1 MDKYEY
7 GIKADKLKKL
17 AEKKDYVTAAKLADT
32 IDWHRVKNMRMLS
45 LVALI
50 YEKVER
56 YSDAKEILLQA
67 YEQAP
72 TGRRLLYK
80 LTEIS
85 VKEREFDDAEL
96 FYREFSEVAPDDLG
110 RYILRFTILSNK
122 GESLDKQI
130 SILEA
135 YKKREFDEKWAFELA
150 KLYHKAGRSE
160 DCVRLCDEIILW
172 FSCGRYVD
180 RAMELKTIYQPLTA
194 EQQEKAE
201 NKEQY
206 EEKLRELEKA
216 SEDAVPKSVIMKGN
230 KPEPVEETK
239 EADEEEPVSEEPDM
253 ELPVIQIPEIEFEE
267 EPEIEI
273 PDTEEPETENPVE
286 ENPAEENPVE
296 ELLVE
301 ENPEAEEVVE
311 ETVSETAEEPVEMPT
326 AEEPKDVQ
334 SEIAE
339 LEAALQ
345 AAIDAVTREAAATRQ
360 PEPVE
365 EPEEEAVDEPEEPK
379 TQIIRAFS
387 LRKEPGAVE
396 LAVEKLKE
404 VHELLGTPPQKVAKI
419 SGEKLN
425 KVGLLASLDRLANAD
440 LIVTDAENLN
450 DHIKQ
455 EIEAVVTAD
464 TNTMVIILIEE
475 EKEEE
480 ELPVIQIPE
489 VTLEEIAEP
498 EPVPEPAPAPKKA
511 PKKSPAKDLNLD
523 DFVSFVKD
531 YADQLE
537 CILDDMAELAVY
549 AAAEDLL
556 EDGIALNEDSA
567 RDLTEEAVE
576 RAEKRSLRALF
587 GSRYDR
593 EAGLIL
599 KEVHFRS

>member
-80 LTEIS
+80 LTEVS
-85 VKEREFDDAEL
+85 VKEREFEDAEL

-110 RYILRFTILSNK
+110 RYILRYTILSGK

-130 SILEA
+130 GILEA
-135 YKKREFDEKWAFELA
+135 YKKREFDEKWSFELA

-160 DCVRLCDEIILW
+160 ECVSLCDEIILW

-180 RAMELKTIYQPLTA
+180 RAMELKMIYQPLTA

-201 NKEQY
+201 NREQY
-206 EEKLRELEKA
+206 EEKLRELQKA
-216 SEDAVPKSVIMKGN
+216 SEDAVPKSVIA
-230 KPEPVEETK
+230 T
-239 EADEEEPVSEEPDM
+239 S
-253 ELPVIQIPEIEFEE
+253 ELPVIQIPEVFFEE
-267 EPEIEI
+267 E
-273 PDTEEPETENPVE
+273 ETERVDE
-286 ENPAEENPVE
+286 
-296 ELLVE
+296 
-301 ENPEAEEVVE
+301 EAESTQSVIE
-311 ETVSETAEEPVEMPT
+311 ETVETESEEES
-326 AEEPKDVQ
+326 KDAQ

-345 AAIDAVTREAAATRQ
+345 AAIDAVTREAAVTRQ
-360 PEPVE
+360 PEP
-365 EPEEEAVDEPEEPK
+365 EPESEPEPETKPEEPSVIEEEEPLPESR
-379 TQIIRAFS
+379 TEVEESASQMLRAFS
-387 LRKEPGAVE
+387 LKNGPGAVE

-404 VHELLGTPPQKVAKI
+404 VHEMLGTPAQKVAKI

-440 LIVTDAENLN
+440 LIVTEAEKLS
-450 DHIKQ
+450 DRLKQ

-475 EKEEE
+475 EKEED

-489 VTLEEIAEP
+489 VTMLPEETVE
-498 EPVPEPAPAPKKA
+498 EPAPKQETKSHKA
-511 PKKSPAKDLNLD
+511 PKKKNYGKEFTMDE
-523 DFVSFVKD
+523 FVCFVKD

-556 EDGIALNEDSA
+556 EDGIVLNEESA
-567 RDLTEEAVE
+567 KDLTEEAVE

-593 EAGLIL
+593 EGRLIL
-599 KEVHFRS
+599 KEAHFRS

>member
-17 AEKKDYVTAAKLADT
+17 AEKKDYETAAKLADT

-45 LVALI
+45 LVALV

-85 VKEREFDDAEL
+85 VKEREFEDAEL

-110 RYILRFTILSNK
+110 RYILRFTILSGK

-130 SILEA
+130 GILEA

-194 EQQEKAE
+194 EQKEKAE

-206 EEKLRELEKA
+206 EEKLRELQKA
-216 SEDAVPKSVIMKGN
+216 SEDAVPKSVITKVN
-230 KPEPVEETK
+230 EPEPEEEPAEESVEEEALPEIQIPEVEFEEELKVQEEPVEEVI
-239 EADEEEPVSEEPDM
+239 EEPA
-253 ELPVIQIPEIEFEE
+253 
-267 EPEIEI
+267 
-273 PDTEEPETENPVE
+273 
-286 ENPAEENPVE
+286 AEEKS
-296 ELLVE
+296 
-301 ENPEAEEVVE
+301 EA
-311 ETVSETAEEPVEMPT
+311 
-326 AEEPKDVQ
+326 Q
-334 SEIAE
+334 SEIEA

-345 AAIDAVTREAAATRQ
+345 AAIDAVTREAAVTKQ
-360 PEPVE
+360 PEPEPVE
-365 EPEEEAVDEPEEPK
+365 EPIQEEVAVEEPKEEPEEEPVVEEEEPLPEI
-379 TQIIRAFS
+379 QIPEIEFEEVQEETPEEEPAPQMLRAFS
-387 LRKEPGAVE
+387 LKKGPGAVE

-404 VHELLGTPPQKVAKI
+404 VHEMLGTPTQKVAKI
-419 SGEKLN
+419 SGDKLN
-425 KVGLLASLDRLANAD
+425 KVGLLASLDRLSNAD
-440 LIVTDAENLN
+440 LIVTDAEKLS
-450 DHIKQ
+450 DRLKQ

-480 ELPVIQIPE
+480 LPVIQIPE
-489 VTLEEIAEP
+489 VTMEEIAEP
-498 EPVPEPAPAPKKA
+498 APTPAPAPKQKKKA
-511 PKKSPAKDLNLD
+511 PKKSSGKEFTLD
-523 DFVSFVKD
+523 EFVGFVKD

-556 EDGIALNEDSA
+556 EDGIALTEESA
-567 RDLTEEAVE
+567 KDLTEEAVE

-593 EAGLIL
+593 EGRLIL
-599 KEVHFRS
+599 KEAHFRV